1 MPSPDSVPATPSCE
15 QSSNVK
21 MQSVLKAEPRPAN
34 FTINTAGGERSFSY
48 ESLFIQGHQ
57 LWRKRDF
64 AKAFKVFDLLSSAT
78 DRGPR
83 ASILKAHCAA
93 MEQKFSD
100 CSAILWQSLPKVDYA
115 DAASSL
121 HDIFVLWRFK
131 FYNEVRKEL
140 EQFVLEISDLPTP
153 ALLLGDLFSLAG
165 HYDKAMKYFQLA
177 QERDR
182 ERGSIALIAITTK
195 DKLRSKSTNQANH

>member
-1 MPSPDSVPATPSCE
+1 MPSPESVPATPSTE

-21 MQSVLKAEPRPAN
+21 TQSVLKAELRPAN
-34 FTINTAGGERSFSY
+34 FTIKIAGGERSFSY

-64 AKAFKVFDLLSSAT
+64 TKAFKVFDLLSSVI

-83 ASILKAHCAA
+83 ASIFKAHCAA
-93 MEQKFSD
+93 MEQKFTD
-100 CSAILWQSLPKVDYA
+100 CSAILWQSLPKEDYA
-115 DAASSL
+115 KAASSL

-131 FYNEVRKEL
+131 YYNDVRKEL
-140 EQFVLEISDLPTP
+140 EQFVLEIPDLPTP

-165 HYDKAMKYFQLA
+165 QHDNAMKYFQLA

-182 ERGSIALIAITTK
+182 EQGSIALIAIAAK
-195 DKLRSKSTNQANH
+195 NRLRSKSANQDKH